1 MGDWLRF
8 QQTEDGYYLRKVEDI
23 RMNPFRWFVSRV
35 RNLLISRPNARRDTR
50 LQVSNL
56 SRNTVLA
63 TCIEIADSAPMRN
76 KGLLGRERISPGE
89 GLWII
94 PCASVHTF
102 WMRFPIDL
110 VYLDRKKRISKLSC
124 DVRPWRLS
132 ACLWAHSV
140 LELPPG
146 TIHGTQTQHGDRL
159 EFSNAAVPETAVE
172 WPLLEGKIET
182 EIPQ

>member
-1 MGDWLRF
+1 MKPLSWIFSTLRDRLTPRR
-8 QQTEDGYYLRKVEDI
+8 QPTPDI
-23 RMNPFRWFVSRV
+23 RLR
-35 RNLLISRPNARRDTR
+35 
-50 LQVSNL
+50 VSNL
-56 SRNTVLA
+56 TRNTVLA
-63 TCIEIADSAPMRN
+63 TRMEVADSGPKRN
-76 KGLLGRERISPGE
+76 KGLLGRDRLSPGE

-94 PCASVHTF
+94 PCEAVHTF

-110 VYLDRKKRISKLSC
+110 VYLDRKKRIRKLSS

-159 EFSNAAVPETAVE
+159 EFLNALVPETAVE
-172 WPLLEGKIET
+172 WPLREGKIET

>member
-1 MGDWLRF
+1 MDITCERI
-8 QQTEDGYYLRKVEDI
+8 EDI
-23 RMNPFRWFVSRV
+23 RMNPFRWIVSRA
-35 RNLLISRPNARRDTR
+35 RNLLISRRNAHRDFR

-56 SRNTVLA
+56 TRNTVLA
-63 TCIEIADSAPMRN
+63 TCMEVADSAAMRN

-110 VYLDRKKRISKLSC
+110 VYLDRKKRIRKLRS

-132 ACLWAHSV
+132 ACLWARSV

-146 TIHGTQTQHGDRL
+146 TILGTQTQHGDRL
-159 EFSNAAVPETAVE
+159 VFSVAPMPDTELE
-172 WPLLEGKIET
+172 LLLQASKSSADNT
-182 EIPQ
+182 L